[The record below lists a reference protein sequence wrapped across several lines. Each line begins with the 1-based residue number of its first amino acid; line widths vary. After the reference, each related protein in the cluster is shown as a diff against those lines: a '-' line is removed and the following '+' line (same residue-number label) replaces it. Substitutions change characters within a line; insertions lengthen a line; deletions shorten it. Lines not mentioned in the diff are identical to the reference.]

1 MNTDPS
7 QPSSRLRGI
16 HPSVIS
22 LGVVSLFMDISSEM
36 IHSLLPLFLVGV
48 LGTSAATFGFI
59 EGVAE
64 AATAFTKLA
73 SGSLSDWLGKRKPLL
88 VCGYGVAALTRPI
101 FPMASSASVVLFARI
116 ADRIAKGLRG
126 APRDALVA
134 DVTPPEL
141 RGAAYGLRQ
150 SLDSIGAF
158 LGPVAAMGLMVVFQG
173 DMRPVFWWAGVPAL
187 VSVLVVIFFVREPPS
202 NLTTSGGFSLRVAQ
216 LRSLPTHFW
225 LVVIIGGFFTLA
237 RFSEGF
243 LLLRARELGFSL
255 SMSPM
260 ALVLMNVS
268 YVASAYPLGRLADAF
283 DRRWLLAAG
292 AVVLIVADVVL
303 ARANGAGL
311 VVVGSLIWGLHMGA
325 TQGLLAALVADSA
338 PSTLRGTAF
347 GLFNLVT
354 GTAVLGASAIA
365 GVLWTTYGA
374 PRTFLVGAGFAAVSA
389 VGVLLVPKWQ
399 SCPAAGTRTAD
410 AAMSAK

>member
-1 MNTDPS
+1 MSNDFA
-7 QPSSRLRGI
+7 QPASRFRGI
-16 HPSVIS
+16 HSSVVS

-59 EGVAE
+59 EGIAE
-64 AATAFTKLA
+64 AATAFTKLV
-73 SGSLSDWLGKRKPLL
+73 SGTLSDWLGKRKPLL

-101 FPMASSASVVLFARI
+101 FPLASSASAVLLARI
-116 ADRIAKGLRG
+116 VDRIAKGLRG

-158 LGPVAAMGLMVVFQG
+158 LGPVAAMGLMVLFQG
-173 DMRPVFWWAGVPAL
+173 DVRPVFWWAGAPAL
-187 VSVLVVIFFVREPPS
+187 ASVLVVIFFVREPPS
-202 NLTTSGGFSLRVAQ
+202 HLTTSGGFSLEKAG
-216 LRSLPTHFW
+216 LRSLSTHYW
-225 LVVIIGGFFTLA
+225 LVVTIGGVFTLA

-243 LLLRARELGFSL
+243 LLLRARDVGFSL
-255 SMSPM
+255 AMSPI
-260 ALVLMNVS
+260 ALVLMNVA
-268 YVASAYPLGRLADAF
+268 YVSSAYPLGRLADVL

-292 AVVLIVADVVL
+292 AFVLVIADVVL
-303 ARANGAGL
+303 AQANGAGM
-311 VVVGSLIWGLHMGA
+311 VIVGSLLWGLHMGA

-347 GLFNLVT
+347 GVFNMVT
-354 GTAVLGASAIA
+354 GAAVLGASTIA
-365 GVLWTTYGA
+365 GALWTNFGA
-374 PRTFLVGAGFAAVSA
+374 PRTFLVGAGFAALSTI
-389 VGVLLVPKWQ
+389 GVLLIPKRH
-399 SCPAAGTRTAD
+399 AG
-410 AAMSAK
+410 MPLIM